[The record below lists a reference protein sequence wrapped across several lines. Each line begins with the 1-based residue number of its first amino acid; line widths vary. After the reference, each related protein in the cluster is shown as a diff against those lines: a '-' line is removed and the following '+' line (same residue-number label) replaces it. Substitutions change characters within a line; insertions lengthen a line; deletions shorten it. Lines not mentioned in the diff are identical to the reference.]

1 MILTWVGVPGAS
13 IAAAVVSAGMAVG
26 LALQVILDYFLTR
39 PEIWTE
45 KPPAVAVTGLNDSS
59 VDLKAMAWVHNM
71 DYGSQCGLKASM
83 TEGIKK
89 ELDRNG
95 ISIPFPQ
102 MDLHIKKD

>member
-1 MILTWVGVPGAS
+1 MK
-13 IAAAVVSAGMAVG
+13 
-26 LALQVILDYFLTR
+26 AL
-39 PEIWTE
+39 
-45 KPPAVAVTGLNDSS
+45 
-59 VDLKAMAWVHNM
+59 
-71 DYGSQCGLKASM
+71 M